1 MGYKISKRLIDLF
14 GSIVG
19 LIIFLPL
26 IILIGILIKM
36 DSPSGPVIYKG
47 VRAAQFKGTFNLYKF
62 RTMVP
67 HAESLGGHSTA
78 LDDKRLTLLGKFI
91 RGFKLDELPQFLNV
105 FMGDMSLVGPRPQV
119 TYYTNLYKGD
129 LLDILSV
136 KPGITDLASLSFI
149 NMDKTLGSK
158 DVDSRYEKEIE
169 PIKNQLRLKYVR
181 KKSLGLDLTILF
193 LTIMK
198 LLRFIDEDKI
208 KIFLNKI

>member
-1 MGYKISKRLIDLF
+1 MGYKISKRLIDLL

-26 IILIGILIKM
+26 MIFIGILIKI

-47 VRAAQFKGTFNLYKF
+47 VRAAKFKGTFNLYKF
-62 RTMVP
+62 RTMVAD
-67 HAESLGGHSTA
+67 AEGLGGYSTA
-78 LDDKRLTLLGKFI
+78 IDDKRLTLIGKFI
-91 RGFKLDELPQFLNV
+91 RGFKLDELPQFVNV
-105 FMGDMSLVGPRPQV
+105 LMGDMSIVGPRPQV
-119 TYYTNLYKGD
+119 TYYTDQYKGD
-129 LLDILSV
+129 LLEILSV

-158 DVDSRYEKEIE
+158 DVDIKYEKEIE

-181 KKSLGLDLTILF
+181 KKSLWLDLTILF

-198 LLRFIDEDKI
+198 LLRFIDEHKI